1 MKKAVSAIVLTGM
14 ILISSCR
21 SNPQITEQTESVT
34 SETTILE
41 TQTVSQT
48 SETVESSLQTQALST
63 AQIER
68 PIIEQI
74 ITNYGNSGEDS
85 STDNEALLSE
95 LRSINPR
102 TADKWEQILN
112 VWAGVNEGV
121 VINEGVLPDGLPDT
135 DELCIVVLGF
145 QLNSDGSMRGEL
157 TERLNVALESAMKYP
172 NALVLC
178 TGGGTASQNE
188 TATEAGAM
196 AAWLEQN
203 GIAGDRIIV
212 EDQSM
217 STAQNAIYS
226 LDILTADYPQV
237 SSLAIVTSDYHIPN
251 AVLLFDAEAI
261 LAAQGDI
268 RIEVIS
274 NAAYM
279 APETNYPQSIR
290 TNAMLELING
300 VEEND

>member
-21 SNPQITEQTESVT
+21 SNPQITEQAESVT
-34 SETTILE
+34 SEPTILE

-74 ITNYGNSGEDS
+74 ITNYGNSGEAS

-95 LRSINPR
+95 LRSINPQ

-121 VINEGVLPDGLPDT
+121 MINEGVLPDGLPDT

-145 QLNSDGSMRGEL
+145 QLNSDGSMRAEL

-196 AAWLEQN
+196 AEWLEQN

-226 LDILTADYPQV
+226 LGILASDYPQV
-237 SSLAIVTSDYHIPN
+237 RSLAIVTSDYHIPN
-251 AVLLFDAEAI
+251 AMLLFAAEAI
-261 LAAQGDI
+261 LVAQGDI
-268 RIEVIS
+268 RVEVIS